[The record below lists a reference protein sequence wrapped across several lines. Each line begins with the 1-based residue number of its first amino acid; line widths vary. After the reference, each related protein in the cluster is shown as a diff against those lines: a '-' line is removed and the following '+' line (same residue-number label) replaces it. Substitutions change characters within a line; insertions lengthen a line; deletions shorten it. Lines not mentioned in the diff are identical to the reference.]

1 MAINST
7 VIVGRLTRD
16 PEVKQTQSGIS
27 VCNFTLA
34 VDRQYKSGDERLTDF
49 IDCVAWRHTA
59 DFLGKYFSKGDP
71 VGVTGHIQTRNWET
85 DDGQK
90 RKAVEVFA
98 DTLSFVGQ
106 KRNSSAELV
115 ELNDD
120 DAELPF

>member
-71 VGVTGHIQTRNWET
+71 VGVTGHIQTRN
-85 DDGQK
+85 
-90 RKAVEVFA
+90 
-98 DTLSFVGQ
+98 
-106 KRNSSAELV
+106 
-115 ELNDD
+115 
-120 DAELPF
+120 